1 MRRVSAVGIAAF
13 QITLLGACATLT
25 RDATQTLAIE
35 TIDDQGRPVHGMRC
49 HVSNGSSEYFGDSP
63 MFGLEVHRSW
73 SDLKISCRQGNRFA
87 EGTAVSQGGVTG
99 AAAMLLPGGSAYMV
113 IDHLTGYRYAY
124 PTWIRLQVGQKMV
137 FHASDEVSGK
147 PVPGVAVRSEKPA
160 VAAAWAPT
168 PAPAPAPVA
177 PPTPPPTRI
186 TPPIP
191 APVAASPPERVL
203 VRTD

>member
-1 MRRVSAVGIAAF
+1 MRRVSAVGIAAL

-73 SDLKISCRQGNRFA
+73 SDLEISCRQGNRFA
-87 EGTAVSQGGVTG
+87 EGRAVSQGGVTG

-160 VAAAWAPT
+160 VAAASAPT
-168 PAPAPAPVA
+168 PAPAPVT
-177 PPTPPPTRI
+177 PPTPPPTRM

>member
-1 MRRVSAVGIAAF
+1 MRRASAVGIAAL

-35 TIDDQGRPVHGMRC
+35 TVDDQGRPVHGMRC

-63 MFGLEVHRSW
+63 MFGLEVRRSW
-73 SDLKISCRQGNRFA
+73 SDLEISCQKGNRLA

-113 IDHLTGYRYAY
+113 IDHLTGYRYTY

-160 VAAAWAPT
+160 VAAAPAPT
-168 PAPAPAPVA
+168 LVT
-177 PPTPPPTRI
+177 PPTPPPTRA

-191 APVAASPPERVL
+191 APVAASPLDRAL

>member
-1 MRRVSAVGIAAF
+1 MRRASAVGIAAL
-13 QITLLGACATLT
+13 QITLLGGCATLT

-35 TIDDQGRPVHGMRC
+35 TVDDQGRPVHGMRC

-73 SDLKISCRQGNRFA
+73 SDLEISCKKGNRLA

-147 PVPGVAVRSEKPA
+147 PVPGVAVRSETSA
-160 VAAAWAPT
+160 VAAVRA
-168 PAPAPAPVA
+168 PAPAPAPTLV
-177 PPTPPPTRI
+177 PPPA
-186 TPPIP
+186 P
-191 APVAASPPERVL
+191 APAPASPLERAL

>member
-1 MRRVSAVGIAAF
+1 MRRVSAVGIAAL

-73 SDLKISCRQGNRFA
+73 SDLEISCRQGNRFA
-87 EGTAVSQGGVTG
+87 EGRAVSQGGVTG

-160 VAAAWAPT
+160 VAAAPT
-168 PAPAPAPVA
+168 PAPAPALVT
-177 PPTPPPTRI
+177 PPTPSPTRI
-186 TPPIP
+186 TPTIP
-191 APVAASPPERVL
+191 APVAASPLERTL

>member
-160 VAAAWAPT
+160 VAAASAPT
-168 PAPAPAPVA
+168 PAPAHVT